1 MDVQV
6 MQIFRE
12 NNRKEEKLSIWKDA
26 ADSALGYRR
35 RGINHQVLWEICWPK
50 GEAEGS
56 HSPTPLS
63 LFRSPQPPFQ
73 DSNGRITRIFLPTHC
88 LRSCR
93 RPCGAGNHQSYRWWQ
108 DGPSSRSRTSRS
120 HGSDPDLCQSS
131 DRPDLPEKGRQ
142 FQLPGTRA
150 AVSGEPSGST
160 AWPLRVHCSLS
171 AGTTDALKSPR
182 LRQLARQGQYG
193 GVGGT
198 NAALLDKC
206 RQAKHLEQGSDLAV
220 CVVTTAILSL
230 LSRADH
236 QPGTRRGY
244 RDRRRE
250 GKIKRQQILTFI
262 LSLISNIHSYSSVP

>member
-1 MDVQV
+1 MR
-6 MQIFRE
+6 QIQLWATDAGEPTTKSCGKSAGPRE
-12 NNRKEEKLSIWKDA
+12 KQR
-26 ADSALGYRR
+26 
-35 RGINHQVLWEICWPK
+35 
-50 GEAEGS
+50 EATARLLC
-56 HSPTPLS
+56 PW
-63 LFRSPQPPFQ
+63 FRSPQPPFQ

-150 AVSGEPSGST
+150 AVSGKPSGST
-160 AWPLRVHCSLS
+160 ARPLRVHCSLS

-206 RQAKHLEQGSDLAV
+206 WQAKHLEQGSDLAV
-220 CVVTTAILSL
+220 CVVTTAICPSL
-230 LSRADH
+230 AGLTTNPAQDVVTETGDGKGRSR
-236 QPGTRRGY
+236 G
-244 RDRRRE
+244 
-250 GKIKRQQILTFI
+250 
-262 LSLISNIHSYSSVP
+262 SSYSPLS

>member
-1 MDVQV
+1 MERCGRFSSGLQTQGNQPPSPVGNLLAQG
-6 MQIFRE
+6 R
-12 NNRKEEKLSIWKDA
+12 S
-26 ADSALGYRR
+26 
-35 RGINHQVLWEICWPK
+35 RGK
-50 GEAEGS
+50 
-56 HSPTPLS
+56 
-63 LFRSPQPPFQ
+63 PQPDSFVLVLIASATLQ

-160 AWPLRVHCSLS
+160 ARPLRVHCSLS

-220 CVVTTAILSL
+220 CVAMTAICPSLARLTTNPAQDVVTETGDGKGRSRGSRYSPLS
-230 LSRADH
+230 
-236 QPGTRRGY
+236 
-244 RDRRRE
+244 
-250 GKIKRQQILTFI
+250 
-262 LSLISNIHSYSSVP
+262 